1 MRIWRTLFNFYIDAS
16 VHVALAIMCLV
27 YVTDFTNGICKHI
40 VYPTCVF
47 FGTIV
52 AYNFLKYVELIAI
65 KKILTQKTMAVI
77 GFTLISFL
85 VFLFFFFWLKRSIQ
99 IQIVVAALLVLV
111 YPFLRKQGWLKLFL
125 VSLVITI
132 VTVYIP
138 FYLKKPILMDYYIT
152 LIQRFLFVASL
163 MIPFE
168 IYDSQFDGEQ
178 LNTFPQRFGIRKS
191 KLFGMALI
199 IPFIVMEF
207 LKLNSSLTVIPI
219 SILTVLAIHF
229 TKLKRNRYYTS
240 FWVESIPILWLG
252 LVFLFR

>member
-77 GFTLISFL
+77 GFTLVSFL
-85 VFLFFFFWLKRSIQ
+85 AFLFFFFWLKRCIQ

-111 YPFLRKQGWLKLFL
+111 YPFLRKHGWLKLFL
-125 VSLVITI
+125 VSLVITM

-138 FYLKKPILMDYYIT
+138 FYLKKPIVMDYYIT
-152 LIQRFLFVASL
+152 LIQRFLFVVSL

-178 LNTFPQRFGIRKS
+178 LNTFPQRFGIRNS
-191 KLFGMALI
+191 KLFGIALLV
-199 IPFIVMEF
+199 PFIVMEF
-207 LKLNSSLTVIPI
+207 LKENASLTVVPI
-219 SILTVLAIHF
+219 GLLTVLAIHF
-229 TKLKRNRYYTS
+229 TELKRNRYYTS